1 MDPLDVVALTR
12 ELVDI
17 DSTTGREGACG
28 AVIADRLRTRGWHV
42 TEQHVSDGRANVIA
56 TRGARPVLAFS
67 THIDCVPPYFPSRV
81 EGDRLYG
88 RGTCDAKGILASQ
101 WAAAERLVAEGRDD
115 IALVF
120 VVGEERGS
128 DGAATANR
136 DPLPTRFLVNGEPT
150 ECRLGAATRGV
161 WRIRLRATGKAVH
174 SSHPHLGESAIEKL
188 IDALVALRG
197 LSLPADEALG
207 RTSYTVGVI
216 QGGVAPN
223 VVPPHAS
230 CEVMFRT
237 IGPASDVAR
246 CLGALETLV
255 EIEHVLEVPPVKLHV
270 IPGMDTEVFAYTT
283 DVPLLGN
290 FGTPLL
296 YGPGSILDAHT
307 DTEHV
312 RIPDL
317 HRAITDYV
325 ALARQLT
332 A

>member
-17 DSTTGREGACG
+17 ESTTGREGACG
-28 AVIADRLRTRGWHV
+28 AVIAARLRDRGWTV
-42 TEQHVSDGRANVIA
+42 TEQRVTEGRGNVVA
-56 TRGARPVLAFS
+56 TRGPRPALAFS
-67 THIDCVPPYFPSRV
+67 THFDCVPPFFPSRV
-81 EGDRLYG
+81 EGDRIYG
-88 RGTCDAKGILASQ
+88 RGTCDAKGILVAQ
-101 WAAAERLVAEGRDD
+101 WAAAERLLDEGRDD

-128 DGAATANR
+128 DGAMAANR
-136 DPLPTRFLVNGEPT
+136 EALPTRFLVNGEPT
-150 ECRLGAATRGV
+150 ECRLGAATRGA
-161 WRIRLRATGKAVH
+161 WRVRFRTTGKAVH
-174 SSHPHLGESAIEKL
+174 SSHPHLGVSAIEKL
-188 IDALVALRG
+188 IDALVQVRTIV
-197 LSLPADEALG
+197 LPEDPLLG

-237 IGPASDVAR
+237 VGAASDIAAR
-246 CLGALETLV
+246 LVPLEALV
-255 EIEHVLEVPPVKLHV
+255 EIEHVLEVPPVRLHV
-270 IPGMDTEVFAYTT
+270 VPGLETEVFAYTT
-283 DVPLLGN
+283 DVPLLGG

-317 HRAITDYV
+317 HRAVADYV
-325 ALARQLT
+325 SLAHTLLR
-332 A
+332 

>member
-17 DSTTGREGACG
+17 DSTTGREGAC
-28 AVIADRLRTRGWHV
+28 AALLASRLRERGWSVH
-42 TEQHVSDGRANVIA
+42 EQRVSEGRGNVIA
-56 TRGARPVLAFS
+56 TRGPRPVLAFS
-67 THIDCVPPYFPSRV
+67 THFDCVPPFFPSRV

-101 WAAAERLVAEGRDD
+101 WVAAERLVAAGRDD

-128 DGAATANR
+128 DGALTANR
-136 DPLPTRFLVNGEPT
+136 EPLPTRFLVNGEPT
-150 ECRLGAATRGV
+150 ESRLGSATRGV
-161 WRIRLRATGKAVH
+161 WRIRLRASGRAVH

-188 IDALVALRG
+188 IDALVLLRAIG
-197 LSLPADEALG
+197 LPADPLLG
-207 RTSYTVGVI
+207 VTSYTVGVI

-237 IGPASDVAR
+237 VGPASEIGAR
-246 CLGALETLV
+246 LGAIESLV
-255 EIEHVLEVPPVKLHV
+255 EIEHVLEVPPVRLHIV
-270 IPGMDTEVFAYTT
+270 EGFATEVFAYTT
-283 DVPLLGN
+283 DVPLLDG
-290 FGTPLL
+290 FGVPLL

-307 DTEHV
+307 DTENV
-312 RIPDL
+312 QIADL
-317 HRAITDYV
+317 HRAVADYIS
-325 ALARQLT
+325 LANTLVR
-332 A
+332 

>member
-17 DSTTGREGACG
+17 DSTTGREGAC
-28 AVIADRLRTRGWHV
+28 ATLLASRLRERGWSVH
-42 TEQHVSDGRANVIA
+42 EQQVSEGRGNVIA
-56 TRGARPVLAFS
+56 TRGPRPVLAFS
-67 THIDCVPPYFPSRV
+67 THVDCVPPFFPSRV

-101 WAAAERLVAEGRDD
+101 WVAAERLVAAGHDD

-128 DGAATANR
+128 DGALKANR
-136 DPLPTRFLVNGEPT
+136 EPLPTRFLVNGEPT
-150 ECRLGAATRGV
+150 ESRLGSATRGV
-161 WRIRLRATGKAVH
+161 WRIRLRASGRAVH

-188 IDALVALRG
+188 IDALVLLRAIA
-197 LSLPADEALG
+197 LPADPLLG
-207 RTSYTVGVI
+207 VTSYTVGVI

-237 IGPASDVAR
+237 VGPASEVGAR
-246 CLGALETLV
+246 LGSLESLV
-255 EIEHVLEVPPVKLHV
+255 EIEHVLEVPPVRLHIV
-270 IPGMDTEVFAYTT
+270 EGFATEVFAYTT
-283 DVPLLGN
+283 DVPLLDG
-290 FGTPLL
+290 FGVPLL

-312 RIPDL
+312 QIADL
-317 HRAITDYV
+317 HRAVTDYIS
-325 ALARQLT
+325 LANTLVR
-332 A
+332 